1 MLLVAALAEHRGP
14 LRASLRAEYQIDLS
28 RPGMPWTELA
38 DLVAG
43 LTPGCALWRAMG
55 GPMAWSQETQT
66 LVAILDVLRILEW
79 ENGGIVQRKPRGSPP
94 KPTPPPPLANEQA
107 AKEARSRA
115 KRDRYLRRQAL
126 RTHGPPDA

>member
-1 MLLVAALAEHRGP
+1 
-14 LRASLRAEYQIDLS
+14 
-28 RPGMPWTELA
+28 
-38 DLVAG
+38 
-43 LTPGCALWRAMG
+43 
-55 GPMAWSQETQT
+55 MAWSQETQT

-94 KPTPPPPLANEQA
+94 QPTPPPPLANEQA